1 MKEGDYVTV
10 GQPLATLS
18 QNNRLQLRA
27 DVSEKYYSILPLI
40 RSAHFKTPYDDQVYK
55 LDDLH
60 GRMVGYGK
68 AADDVSFYIP
78 VTFEFDNRGNIIPG
92 SFVDI
97 YLLTRPVEQALTLP
111 ISALIEE
118 QGLYFVYLHVHEEA
132 YKKQEVKL
140 GFNDGER
147 VQILSGLHEGD
158 EVVTTGAYQ
167 IKLASASNAIP
178 AHTHHH

>member
-1 MKEGDYVTV
+1 MLNKIIHYS
-10 GQPLATLS
+10 LH
-18 QNNRLQLRA
+18 NRLQLRA
-27 DVSEKYYSILPLI
+27 DVSEKYYSALPLI
-40 RSAHFKTPYDDQVYK
+40 RSAHFKTPYDDQLYK

-60 GRMVGYGK
+60 GRMLGYGK
-68 AADDVSFYIP
+68 SSDDASYYIP

-97 YLLTRPVEQALTLP
+97 YLLTRPMEQVLTVP
-111 ISALIEE
+111 VSALVEE
-118 QGLYFVYLHVHEEA
+118 QGLYFVFLRVHDEA

-140 GFNDGER
+140 GAENGEA

-158 EVVTTGAYQ
+158 EVVTVGAYQ